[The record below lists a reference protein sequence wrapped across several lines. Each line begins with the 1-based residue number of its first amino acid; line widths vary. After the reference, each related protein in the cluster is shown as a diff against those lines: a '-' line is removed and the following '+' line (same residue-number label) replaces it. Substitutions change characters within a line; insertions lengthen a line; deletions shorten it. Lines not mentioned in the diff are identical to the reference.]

1 MREPSCSNIVTDDTS
16 LEARNYSAHEVLR
29 DGGSIHIRGIRADDK
44 ERLLDHFRH
53 MSQDSI
59 YHRFFGLKH
68 SLSEQ
73 DLVRFTEID
82 FASHVALVA
91 TLRTGGDER
100 FIGIGRYV
108 TTGPARA
115 EIAFAVLDEH
125 QGRGIGTVLLD
136 HLGRVARAAGI
147 TEFQADV
154 LGDNNRMLEVF
165 AKSGFRVKRSTD
177 AGVVHLS
184 FPTGETEAS
193 RQASELRNWIA
204 AGESI
209 RKLLHPRSV
218 AVIGASRTRG
228 KLGGALLANLQRAG
242 FNGPVYPINPAASE
256 VMGLRCYPS
265 VAAIGAPVD
274 LALVAV
280 PAELVHGAIEDCAR
294 AHVHGV
300 VVITSGFAEVSA
312 AGRAEEQRLFDTV
325 RASGMRMVGPNCMG
339 VLNTDPAVRLD
350 GTFAPTLPPPGN
362 VGMYSQSG
370 ALGIAIL
377 DYMNSRGLGISTFVS
392 AGNRSD
398 VSNND
403 LLAYWLDDARTR
415 VVVLYLES
423 VGNPRK
429 FARLAPEVAR
439 RRPIVAV
446 KSGRSAAGR
455 RAASSHSAA
464 LANLD
469 VAVEAL
475 FEQAGVIRTNTLME
489 LFDVVAMLST
499 QPVPAGPR
507 VGVVTNAGGPGIL
520 LADACEAQGLAL
532 PQPADA
538 TVTTLR
544 SFLPARASFGNPV
557 DLTATAG
564 PAEYERAIA
573 AVGADP
579 NVDSVV
585 AVYIPATE
593 APRSLV
599 ADAIARGA
607 SQVPA
612 HKPVLTVFLSS
623 QWPTPVIDAGARG
636 KVPSYAFPE
645 NAAMV
650 LAAANRYARWRERPL
665 GTALELNPFAMS
677 TVRAVVDRTLKDA
690 NDSIWLAPEDIATI
704 LRAAGIEVALAE
716 RASVAD
722 APQVADS
729 IGYPLVAKVIAPDVT
744 HKSDIGG
751 VIMGLHSPLAVA
763 EAAVT
768 LADRARTAGAALEG
782 VLLQREVQGGIEA
795 LVGVTTDPTFGP
807 LLVCGLGGVMVEL
820 IHDVAFRLSPVTDI
834 DAREMLATLRT
845 CRLLD
850 GYRGAAPGD
859 REALV
864 AVLQRVSA
872 LIEAIPE
879 LTEMDLNPVKVLPP
893 GKGAIV
899 VDARMRLRPTPK
911 HI

>member
-1 MREPSCSNIVTDDTS
+1 VSDDTTA
-16 LEARNYSAHEVLR
+16 EARTYSAHEVLR
-29 DGGSIHIRGIRADDK
+29 DGGSIFIRAIRADDK
-44 ERLLDHFRH
+44 DRLLDHFRH

-59 YHRFFGLKH
+59 YHRFFGLKR
-68 SLSEQ
+68 SLTDQ

-91 TLRTGGDER
+91 TLRTGSDER
-100 FIGIGRYV
+100 FIGVGQYV
-108 TTGPARA
+108 TSGPARA
-115 EIAFAVLDEH
+115 EVAFAVLDEH
-125 QGRGIGTVLLD
+125 QGRGVGTVLLD
-136 HLGRVARAAGI
+136 HLGRVARAAEI

-193 RQASELRNWIA
+193 RQASDLRNWTA

-218 AVIGASRTRG
+218 AVIGASRSHE
-228 KLGGALLANLQRAG
+228 KLGGMLVANLQRAG
-242 FNGPVYPINPAASE
+242 FNGPVYPVNPAAAE

-265 VAAIGAPVD
+265 VTAIGAPVD
-274 LALVAV
+274 LALIAV

-300 VVITSGFAEVSA
+300 VVITAGFAEVSP
-312 AGRAEEQRLFDTV
+312 AGRAEEERLFETV

-350 GTFAPTLPPPGN
+350 GTFAPTAPPPGN
-362 VGMYSQSG
+362 IGMYSQSG

-377 DYMNSRGLGISTFVS
+377 DYMKSRGLGISTFVS

-403 LLAYWLDDARTR
+403 LLAYWLDDPRTG

-455 RAASSHSAA
+455 RAAFSHSAA

-520 LADACEAQGLAL
+520 LADACEAQGLVL
-532 PQPADA
+532 PRLTDA
-538 TVTTLR
+538 TMDTLR
-544 SFLPARASFGNPV
+544 SFLPTRAAFGNPV

-564 PAEYERAIA
+564 PSEYERAIA
-573 AVGADP
+573 AVGDDP

-593 APRSLV
+593 APRSIV
-599 ADAIARGA
+599 ADAIAHGA

-623 QWPTPVIDAGARG
+623 QWPPPVLSAGTRG
-636 KVPSYAFPE
+636 QLPSYAFPE
-645 NAAMV
+645 NAALV
-650 LAAANRYARWRERPL
+650 LAAAHRYARWRERPR
-665 GTALELNPFAMS
+665 GAALELSPFATS
-677 TVRAVVDRTLKDA
+677 AVRAVVDRALKAADGP
-690 NDSIWLAPEDIATI
+690 IWLAPEEVAMI
-704 LRAAGIEVALAE
+704 LRAAGIEVALSE
-716 RASVAD
+716 RTSVAD

-729 IGYPLVAKVIAPDVT
+729 VGYPLVAKMIAPTVT

-751 VIMGLHSPLAVA
+751 VIMGLHSPVAVA

-768 LADRARTAGAALEG
+768 LAERARAAGAALEG
-782 VLLQREVQGGIEA
+782 MLLQREVAGGIEA

-807 LLVCGLGGVMVEL
+807 LVVCGLGGAMVEL
-820 IHDVAFRLSPVTDI
+820 IHDVAFRLSPVTEI
-834 DAREMLATLRT
+834 DAREMLASLRT
-845 CRLLD
+845 ARLLD

-872 LIEAIPE
+872 LVEAIPE
-879 LTEMDLNPVKVLPP
+879 LTEMELNPLKVLPP
-893 GKGAIV
+893 GKGAIA
-899 VDARMRLRPTPK
+899 VDARIRLHPTPR

>member
-1 MREPSCSNIVTDDTS
+1 VSDDTTAQ
-16 LEARNYSAHEVLR
+16 ARTYSAHEVLR
-29 DGGSIHIRGIRADDK
+29 DGGSIFIRAIRADDK
-44 ERLLDHFRH
+44 DRLLDHFRH

-59 YHRFFGLKH
+59 YHRFFGLKR
-68 SLSEQ
+68 SLTDQ

-91 TLRTGGDER
+91 TLRTGSDER
-100 FIGIGRYV
+100 FIGVGQYV
-108 TTGPARA
+108 TSGPARA
-115 EIAFAVLDEH
+115 EVAFAVLDEH
-125 QGRGIGTVLLD
+125 QGRGVGTVLLD
-136 HLGRVARAAGI
+136 HLGRVARAAEI

-193 RQASELRNWIA
+193 RQASDLRNWTA

-218 AVIGASRTRG
+218 AVIGASRSPE
-228 KLGGALLANLQRAG
+228 KLGGMLVANLQRAG
-242 FNGPVYPINPAASE
+242 FNGPVYPVNPAAAE

-265 VAAIGAPVD
+265 VTAIGAPVD
-274 LALVAV
+274 LALIAV

-300 VVITSGFAEVSA
+300 VVITAGFAEVSP
-312 AGRAEEQRLFDTV
+312 AGRAEEERLFETV

-350 GTFAPTLPPPGN
+350 GTFAPTAPPPGN
-362 VGMYSQSG
+362 IGMYSQSG

-377 DYMNSRGLGISTFVS
+377 DYMKSRGLGISTFVS

-403 LLAYWLDDARTR
+403 LLAYWLDDPRTG

-455 RAASSHSAA
+455 RAAFSHSAA

-520 LADACEAQGLAL
+520 LADACEAQGLVL
-532 PQPADA
+532 PRLTDA
-538 TVTTLR
+538 TMDTLR
-544 SFLPARASFGNPV
+544 SFLPTRAAFGNPV

-564 PAEYERAIA
+564 PSEYERAIA
-573 AVGADP
+573 AVGDDP

-593 APRSLV
+593 APRSIV
-599 ADAIARGA
+599 ADAIAHGA

-623 QWPTPVIDAGARG
+623 QWPPPVLSAGTRG
-636 KVPSYAFPE
+636 QLPSYAFPE
-645 NAAMV
+645 NAALV
-650 LAAANRYARWRERPL
+650 LAAAHRYARWRERPR
-665 GTALELNPFAMS
+665 GAALELSPFATS
-677 TVRAVVDRTLKDA
+677 AVRAVVDRALKAADGP
-690 NDSIWLAPEDIATI
+690 IWLAPEEVAMI
-704 LRAAGIEVALAE
+704 LRAAGIEVALSE
-716 RASVAD
+716 RTSVAD

-729 IGYPLVAKVIAPDVT
+729 VGYPLVAKMIAPTVT

-751 VIMGLHSPLAVA
+751 VIMGLHSPVAVA

-768 LADRARTAGAALEG
+768 LAERARAAGAALEG
-782 VLLQREVQGGIEA
+782 MLLQREVAGGIEA

-807 LLVCGLGGVMVEL
+807 LVVCGLGGAMVEL
-820 IHDVAFRLSPVTDI
+820 IHDVAFRLSPVTEI
-834 DAREMLATLRT
+834 DAREMLASLRT
-845 CRLLD
+845 ARLLD

-872 LIEAIPE
+872 LVEAIPE
-879 LTEMDLNPVKVLPP
+879 LTEMQLNPLKVLPP

-899 VDARMRLRPTPK
+899 VDARIRLHPTPGISSK
-911 HI
+911 

>member
-1 MREPSCSNIVTDDTS
+1 MTDNTR

-29 DGGSIHIRGIRADDK
+29 DGGSIHIRAIRADDK
-44 ERLLDHFRH
+44 DRLLDHFRH

-68 SLSEQ
+68 SLTDQ

-82 FASHVALVA
+82 FVGHVALVA
-91 TLRTGGDER
+91 TLRTGADER
-100 FIGIGRYV
+100 FIGVGRYV

-115 EIAFAVLDEH
+115 EVAFAVLDEH

-193 RQASELRNWIA
+193 RQASELRNWTA

-218 AVIGASRTRG
+218 AVIGASRSRE
-228 KLGGALLANLQRAG
+228 KIGGALVANLQRAG
-242 FNGPVYPINPAASE
+242 FNGPVYPVNPAADE
-256 VMGLRCYPS
+256 VMGLRCYPNM
-265 VAAIGAPVD
+265 AAIGLPVD

-280 PAELVHGAIEDCAR
+280 PAELVHHAIEDCAR

-300 VVITSGFAEVSA
+300 VVITSGFAEVSPT
-312 AGRAEEQRLFDTV
+312 GRAEEERLFETV

-350 GTFAPTLPPPGN
+350 GTFAPTAPPPGN
-362 VGMYSQSG
+362 IGMYSQSG

-403 LLAYWLDDARTR
+403 LLAYWLDDARTS

-520 LADACEAQGLAL
+520 LADACEAQGLVL
-532 PQPADA
+532 PRPADA
-538 TVTTLR
+538 TMNMLR

-593 APRSLV
+593 APRSIV

-623 QWPTPVIDAGARG
+623 QWPPAVIDAGAHG
-636 KVPSYAFPE
+636 KLPSYAFPE

-650 LAAANRYARWRERPL
+650 LAASHRYGRWRERPR
-665 GTALELNPFAMS
+665 GTALELGPFAMS
-677 TVRAVVDRTLKDA
+677 TVRAVVDRALKDA
-690 NDSIWLAPEDIATI
+690 GGPTWLAPEDIATI
-704 LRAAGIEVALAE
+704 LRAAGIEVAQAE

-729 IGYPLVAKVIAPDVT
+729 IGYPLVAKVIAPGIT

-751 VIMGLHSPLAVA
+751 VIIGLDSPVAVA

-768 LADRARTAGAALEG
+768 LAERTRAAGAALEG
-782 VLLQREVQGGIEA
+782 VLLQREVPGGIEV

-820 IHDVAFRLSPVTDI
+820 IHDVAFRLSPVTDT
-834 DAREMLATLRT
+834 DARDMLASLKTGRV
-845 CRLLD
+845 LD

-879 LTEMDLNPVKVLPP
+879 LSEMDLNPVKVLPP

-899 VDARMRLRPTPK
+899 VDARMRLHPTPR
-911 HI
+911 HIQPGG

>member
-1 MREPSCSNIVTDDTS
+1 VSDDTTA
-16 LEARNYSAHEVLR
+16 EARTYSAHEVLR
-29 DGGSIHIRGIRADDK
+29 DGGSIFIRAIRADDK
-44 ERLLDHFRH
+44 DRLLDHFRH

-59 YHRFFGLKH
+59 YHRFFGLKR
-68 SLSEQ
+68 SLTDQ

-91 TLRTGGDER
+91 TLRTGSDER
-100 FIGIGRYV
+100 FIGVGQYV
-108 TTGPARA
+108 TSGPARA
-115 EIAFAVLDEH
+115 EVAFAVLDEH
-125 QGRGIGTVLLD
+125 QGRGVGTVLLD
-136 HLGRVARAAGI
+136 HLGRVARAAEI

-193 RQASELRNWIA
+193 RQASDLRNWTA

-209 RKLLHPRSV
+209 RKLLRPRSV
-218 AVIGASRTRG
+218 AVIGASRSHE
-228 KLGGALLANLQRAG
+228 KLGGMLVANLQRAG
-242 FNGPVYPINPAASE
+242 FNGPVYPVNPAAAE

-265 VAAIGAPVD
+265 VTAIGAPVD
-274 LALVAV
+274 LALIAV

-300 VVITSGFAEVSA
+300 VVITAGFAEVSP
-312 AGRAEEQRLFDTV
+312 AGRAEEERLFETV

-350 GTFAPTLPPPGN
+350 GTFAPTAPPPGN
-362 VGMYSQSG
+362 IGMYSQSG

-377 DYMNSRGLGISTFVS
+377 DYMKSRGLGISTFVS

-403 LLAYWLDDARTR
+403 LLAYWLDDPRTG

-455 RAASSHSAA
+455 RAAFSHSAA

-520 LADACEAQGLAL
+520 LADACEAQGLVL
-532 PQPADA
+532 PRLTDA
-538 TVTTLR
+538 TMDTLR
-544 SFLPARASFGNPV
+544 SFLPTRAAFGNPV

-564 PAEYERAIA
+564 PSEYERAIA
-573 AVGADP
+573 AVGDDP

-593 APRSLV
+593 APRSIV
-599 ADAIARGA
+599 ADAIAHGA

-623 QWPTPVIDAGARG
+623 QWPPPVLSAGTRG
-636 KVPSYAFPE
+636 QLPSYAFPE
-645 NAAMV
+645 NAALV
-650 LAAANRYARWRERPL
+650 LAAAHRYARWRERPR
-665 GTALELNPFAMS
+665 GAALELSPFATS
-677 TVRAVVDRTLKDA
+677 AVRAVVDRALKAADGP
-690 NDSIWLAPEDIATI
+690 IWLAPEEVAMI
-704 LRAAGIEVALAE
+704 LRAAGIEVALSE
-716 RASVAD
+716 RTSVAD

-729 IGYPLVAKVIAPDVT
+729 VGYPLVAKMIAPTVT

-751 VIMGLHSPLAVA
+751 VIMGLHSPVAVA

-768 LADRARTAGAALEG
+768 LAERARAAGAALEG
-782 VLLQREVQGGIEA
+782 MLLQREVAGGIEA

-807 LLVCGLGGVMVEL
+807 LVVCGLGGAMVEL
-820 IHDVAFRLSPVTDI
+820 IHDVAFRLSPVTEI
-834 DAREMLATLRT
+834 DAREMLASLRT
-845 CRLLD
+845 ARLLD

-872 LIEAIPE
+872 LVEAIPE
-879 LTEMDLNPVKVLPP
+879 LTEMQLNPLKVLPP

-899 VDARMRLRPTPK
+899 VDARIRLHPTPGISSK
-911 HI
+911 

>member
-1 MREPSCSNIVTDDTS
+1 MSNETTVQ
-16 LEARNYSAHEVLR
+16 ARNYSAHEVLR
-29 DGGSIHIRGIRADDK
+29 DGGSIHIRAIRADDK

-68 SLSEQ
+68 SLTDQE
-73 DLVRFTEID
+73 LVRFTEID
-82 FASHVALVA
+82 FVNHVALVA
-91 TLRTGGDER
+91 TLRAGGDER

-108 TTGPARA
+108 TSGPARA
-115 EIAFAVLDEH
+115 EVAFAVLDEH
-125 QGRGIGTVLLD
+125 QGRGIGTILLD

-165 AKSGFRVKRSTD
+165 AKSGLRVKRSTD

-193 RQASELRNWIA
+193 RQASDLRNWKA

-218 AVIGASRTRG
+218 AVIGASRSRE
-228 KLGGALLANLQRAG
+228 KVGGTLVANLLRAG
-242 FNGPVYPINPAASE
+242 FNGPVYPVNPAAVE

-280 PAELVHGAIEDCAR
+280 PAQLVPAAIEDCAG

-300 VVITSGFAEVSA
+300 VVITSGFADLSS
-312 AGRAEEQRLFDTV
+312 AGRTEEDRLFETV

-350 GTFAPTLPPPGN
+350 GTFAPTAPPPGN

-377 DYMNSRGLGISTFVS
+377 DYMNSRGLGVSTFVS

-403 LLAYWLDDARTR
+403 LLAYWLDDARTG

-499 QPVPAGPR
+499 QPIPAGPR

-520 LADACEAQGLAL
+520 LADACEAQGLVL

-538 TVTTLR
+538 TMDTLR
-544 SFLPARASFGNPV
+544 SFLPSRAAFGNPV

-573 AVGADP
+573 ALGADP
-579 NVDSVV
+579 DVDSVV

-593 APRSLV
+593 APRSIV

-623 QWPTPVIDAGARG
+623 QWPPAVLNAGARG
-636 KVPSYAFPE
+636 SLPSYAFPE
-645 NAAMV
+645 NAAMA
-650 LAAANRYARWRERPL
+650 LAAAHRYARWRERPR
-665 GTALELNPFAMS
+665 GAVLELSSFAMGA
-677 TVRAVVDRTLKDA
+677 VRAVVDRALNGA
-690 NDSIWLAPEDIATI
+690 SGPIWLAPEDIATI

-722 APQVADS
+722 APRVADS
-729 IGYPLVAKVIAPDVT
+729 IGYPLVAKVIAPGVT

-763 EAAVT
+763 KAAVT
-768 LADRARTAGAALEG
+768 LAERARAAGAALEG
-782 VLLQREVQGGIEA
+782 VLLQREVQGGTEA
-795 LVGVTTDPTFGP
+795 LVAVTTDPTFGP
-807 LLVCGLGGVMVEL
+807 LVVCGLGGVTVEML
-820 IHDVAFRLSPVTDI
+820 HDVAFRLSPVTDI
-834 DAREMLATLRT
+834 DAREMLASLRT
-845 CRLLD
+845 GRLLD
-850 GYRGAAPGD
+850 GYRGAAAAD

-864 AVLQRVSA
+864 TVLQRVSA

-893 GKGAIV
+893 GKGATV
-899 VDARMRLRPTPK
+899 VDARMRLQPAPR
-911 HI
+911 HIEPAS

>member
-1 MREPSCSNIVTDDTS
+1 MTDDTS
-16 LEARNYSAHEVLR
+16 LEARNYSANAVLR
-29 DGGSIHIRGIRADDK
+29 DGGSIHIRAIRADDK
-44 ERLLDHFRH
+44 DRLLDHFRH

-59 YHRFFGLKH
+59 YHRFFGLKR
-68 SLSEQ
+68 SLSDQ

-82 FASHVALVA
+82 FITHMALVA
-91 TLRTGGDER
+91 TLLRDGGER
-100 FIGIGRYV
+100 FIGVGQYV
-108 TTGPARA
+108 TTGPASA
-115 EIAFAVLDEH
+115 EVAFAVLDEH
-125 QGRGIGTVLLD
+125 QGRGVGAVLLD

-165 AKSGFRVKRSTD
+165 AKSGFRVKRSTE

-184 FPTGETEAS
+184 FPTVETEAS
-193 RQASELRNWIA
+193 RQASELRNWAA

-218 AVIGASRTRG
+218 AVVGASRSRE
-228 KLGGALLANLQRAG
+228 KLGGSLIANLLRAG
-242 FNGPVYPINPAASE
+242 FNGPVYPVNPAASE
-256 VMGLRCYPS
+256 LMGLRCYPS
-265 VAAIGAPVD
+265 VSAVGAPVD
-274 LALVAV
+274 LALIAV

-294 AHVHGV
+294 ARVHGV
-300 VVITSGFAEVSA
+300 VVITSGFAEISPQ
-312 AGRAEEQRLFDTV
+312 GRAEEERLFETV

-339 VLNTDPAVRLD
+339 VLNTDPLVRLD
-350 GTFAPTLPPPGN
+350 ATFAPTAPPPGN
-362 VGMYSQSG
+362 IGMYSQSG

-403 LLAYWLDDARTR
+403 LLAYWLDDARTA

-455 RAASSHSAA
+455 RAASRHSAA

-520 LADACEAQGLAL
+520 LADACEAQGLIL
-532 PQPADA
+532 PRPGET
-538 TVTTLR
+538 TVDTLR
-544 SFLPARASFGNPV
+544 SFLPARASLGNPV

-585 AVYIPATE
+585 AVYIPVTE
-593 APRSLV
+593 APRSDV
-599 ADAIARGA
+599 TDAIARGA
-607 SQVPA
+607 AQVPA

-623 QWPTPVIDAGARG
+623 HSPPAVIHAGARG
-636 KVPSYAFPE
+636 QVPSYAFPE

-650 LAAANRYARWRERPL
+650 LAAACRYARWRERPR
-665 GTALELNPFAMS
+665 GMALELNPFAMGA
-677 TVRAVVDRTLKDA
+677 VRAVVDRALGDA
-690 NDSIWLAPEDIATI
+690 DGPIWLAPEDIATI
-704 LRAAGIEVALAE
+704 LRAAGIELALAE
-716 RASVAD
+716 SASVAD
-722 APQVADS
+722 APQVADR
-729 IGYPLVAKVIAPDVT
+729 IGYPLVAKVIAPGIT

-751 VIMGLHSPLAVA
+751 VIMGLNSAIAVA

-768 LADRARTAGAALEG
+768 LADRVRTAGAVLEG
-782 VLLQREVQGGIEA
+782 VLLQREVRGGIEA

-807 LLVCGLGGVMVEL
+807 LVVCGLGGVMVEL
-820 IHDVAFRLSPVTDI
+820 IHDVAFRLTPVTDI
-834 DAREMLATLRT
+834 DAQEMMASLKTG
-845 CRLLD
+845 RLLD
-850 GYRGAAPGD
+850 GYRGAVPGD
-859 REALV
+859 REALA

-893 GKGAIV
+893 GKGAVV
-899 VDARMRLRPTPK
+899 VDARMRLRPTSRR
-911 HI
+911 I